1 MNQIEPCGQQ
11 QRCSRLI
18 HAEQVKSELQPK
30 EIDLND
36 LERTHV
42 HVQEM
47 AYGCASTTDYPEQDN
62 PNKKIKQIKVI
73 KEKG

>member
-1 MNQIEPCGQQ
+1 MSRIEPCGQQ

-18 HAEQVKSELQPK
+18 QAEQVKSELQPK
-30 EIDLND
+30 EIDLNN

-47 AYGCASTTDYPEQDN
+47 AYGCASITENPEQ
-62 PNKKIKQIKVI
+62 
-73 KEKG
+73 EKPK